1 MTAQG
6 AIAYGIVDK
15 VVDKSAQAIDSVL
28 SNDQWDSEAGLVK
41 STRPAPP
48 GGNATRG

>member
-1 MTAQG
+1 MTAQD

-15 VVDKSAQAIDSVL
+15 VVDKNAQAIDNVL